1 MLASSLIVTSTSLG
15 VNVVLLFG
23 SVTLYVPSLF
33 SFGVTPDTFILF
45 TKLSLFF
52 SLSIFNLYVF
62 LVVPLCAVTSITI

>member
-1 MLASSLIVTSTSLG
+1 MLASSLIVTSTSSG
-15 VNVVLLFG
+15 DKVVLLFG

-45 TKLSLFF
+45 IKLSLFF

-62 LVVPLCAVTSITI
+62 LVIPLCAVTSITI